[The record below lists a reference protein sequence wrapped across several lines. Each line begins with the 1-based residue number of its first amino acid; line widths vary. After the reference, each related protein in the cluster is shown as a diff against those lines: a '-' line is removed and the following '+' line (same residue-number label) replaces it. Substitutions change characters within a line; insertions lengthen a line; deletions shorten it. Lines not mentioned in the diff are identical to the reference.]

1 MLALASDENG
11 HLFWYPPPQ
20 GVDWD
25 LNGDPCFTAGA
36 HWVDRDRKES
46 PTRKRGAFCYY
57 CENPH
62 TFGQVINHRWSL
74 TVYSSFSGCLT
85 WDPRGWF
92 AKCWVLEAVIE
103 VAGSCAL
110 NIDWA
115 IKTLSTQ
122 KHQTGTPKSVGPLT
136 LISPWLSSP
145 SVKWEYH
152 HPLVSQGCCE
162 FKSMSVS
169 KALRCSGE
177 STVEA
182 PKSKSVIS
190 YSVQRLVMV
199 WGK

>member
-11 HLFWYPPPQ
+11 PLFWYPPPQ

-25 LNGDPCFTAGA
+25 LNGDPCFTAGT

-136 LISPWLSSP
+136 LISLWLSSP